1 MSILQSMWMVFAS
14 ATFAI
19 MAAFIKLAAEDGAS
33 LGAIIFTRGLPSVI
47 LIWLW
52 VLFDR
57 QHRSFK
63 TPRLRSHLSRSIF
76 GVISIWCGFYAYA
89 HLPLATAASLNY
101 TTTLFITFWTVL
113 TSVVARSIIQIL
125 AVVLGFLGVLVVLR
139 PSINAQDWFA
149 ILVGILAGLSATGA
163 VLTVK
168 RLGQSGE
175 PVWRTVF
182 YFSVSVTV
190 IGFLGFLFADN
201 YAADFHSTG
210 YLLGIGIFGLLGQ
223 LGLTRSFSYGAT
235 VLTATLQYTA
245 IIFSALLS
253 LWLWDTSID
262 LLSWLG
268 MLVIVASGGL
278 CAYAA
283 KKSS

>member
-1 MSILQSMWMVFAS
+1 MSILQSLWMVFAS

-19 MAAFIKLAAEDGAS
+19 MAAFVKLASESGAS
-33 LGAIIFTRGLPSVI
+33 LGAIIFTRGLPSVF

-52 VLFDR
+52 VLLDR
-57 QHRSFK
+57 QHRSFR
-63 TPRLRSHLSRSIF
+63 TPRLRSHISRSLF
-76 GVISIWCGFYAYA
+76 GIMSIWCGFYAYA

-113 TSVVARSIIQIL
+113 TTVMARRTVQIL
-125 AVVLGFLGVLVVLR
+125 AVALGFFGVLVVLR

-149 ILVGILAGLSATGA
+149 ILVGLFAGLSATGA

-168 RLGQSGE
+168 RLGQAGE

-190 IGFLGFLFADN
+190 VGFLGFLLSGN
-201 YAADFHSTG
+201 YKADFNSTG

-262 LLSWLG
+262 LLSWIG

-278 CAYAA
+278 CAYAT
-283 KKSS
+283 KKS